1 MKTIADRREGAVAP
15 SGTGGALRLE
25 PSTGRRARTS
35 WIALGLLVLLGFG
48 LLGAVTVARV
58 ADRTS
63 VLALAQPI
71 DRGEELTAAHLMAVE
86 VGTDGTVLVATLADR
101 DALLGQRATGPM
113 EAGTL
118 VTRAQFASGPSI
130 PEDARVVGLALAPG
144 EYPTR
149 SLRPGDR
156 VVVVRTPPVT
166 PGGDTADTGPA
177 TLVEAA
183 EVFAVDVLSDTAH
196 TLMASVV
203 VPAETVADI
212 TAAAAAGRIRLALV
226 GAS

>member
-1 MKTIADRREGAVAP
+1 MTTVTDRRDGHSTTTGAIAP
-15 SGTGGALRLE
+15 PRLE
-25 PSTGRRARTS
+25 PASARRARTS

-58 ADRTS
+58 ADRMP
-63 VLALAQPI
+63 VLALAHPI
-71 DRGEELTAAHLMAVE
+71 DRGEELTEAHLASVE
-86 VGTDGTVLVATLADR
+86 VGTDGTVAVTSAADR
-101 DALLGQRATGPM
+101 DQLLGLRATGPM

-118 VTRAQFASGPSI
+118 VTRAQFSSGPAI
-130 PEDARVVGLALAPG
+130 PQDARVVGLALAPG

-149 SLRPGDR
+149 NLRPGDH
-156 VVVVRTPPVT
+156 VVVVRTPP
-166 PGGDTADTGPA
+166 TAASSDLAGSGP
-177 TLVEAA
+177 TVLVEAA

-203 VPAETVADI
+203 VPADTVAEI
-212 TAAAAAGRIRLALV
+212 SSAAAAGRIRLALV